1 MMQKSQKSKE
11 ILNNKS
17 KLFKRMPIF
26 LFMSFFLNFKISKIK
41 LIDNI
46 EYFEL
51 KRQIQLYKF

>member
-1 MMQKSQKSKE
+1 MMQKNQKSKE

-26 LFMSFFLNFKISKIK
+26 LFMNFFLNFKISKIK